1 MFQPNPKP
9 AAAPAPRAVELARAL
24 VALREER
31 EEATVDNLIGSG
43 FTRAEIEFHRDAAV
57 AEAARR
63 WAVRRGPTGRA
74 RACRLKRAP

>member
-9 AAAPAPRAVELARAL
+9 APSPPPRAEAIARVL

-31 EEATVDNLIGSG
+31 EDATVNDLLGSG
-43 FTRAEIEFHRDAAV
+43 FTRAEIELHRDAAV

-63 WAVRRGPTGRA
+63 WNQRESH
-74 RACRLKRAP
+74 RLKRAS

>member
-9 AAAPAPRAVELARAL
+9 ALSPAPRAQAIARAL

-31 EEATVDNLIGSG
+31 EDATVDDLIGRG
-43 FTRAEIEFHRDAAV
+43 FTRAEIELYRDAAV

-63 WAVRRGPTGRA
+63 WDKRA
-74 RACRLKRAP
+74 NRRLKRAS